1 MIAFQITEKDVE
13 QYAVISGDY
22 NPIHLDMEAAKQ
34 QGFTNKI
41 AHGMLTVAKVL
52 SVLSNESLIPQ
63 ELLSQCKFTF
73 ISPVYVGDLVTLTIK
88 QAEHKIRVEGKCGE
102 KIVVKGCWKVVRG
115 NPYDL
120 NRTDV

>member
-1 MIAFQITEKDVE
+1 MNMITFQITEKDVE

-22 NPIHLDMEAAKQ
+22 NPFHLDMEAAKQ

-52 SVLSNESLIPQ
+52 SVLSNESLISH
-63 ELLSQCKFTF
+63 EMLSQYEFTF

-88 QAEHKIRVEGKCGE
+88 QAGHKIRVEGKCGE
-102 KIVVKGCWKVVRG
+102 RIVIKGCLIGV
-115 NPYDL
+115 
-120 NRTDV
+120 